1 MCGFHHL
8 YPAAVFAMAV
18 AGDDHPGNLARPM
31 IFHYPGHCRG
41 GFTGTDD
48 KSAAAFGRLRKI
60 GRQAFFGSHRIDC
73 TGVQIE

>member
-1 MCGFHHL
+1 
-8 YPAAVFAMAV
+8 
-18 AGDDHPGNLARPM
+18 M
-31 IFHYPGHCRG
+31 IFHYPGHCRS

-60 GRQAFFGSHRIDC
+60 GRQALFGSHGIDC